1 MQPDLAQLENRL
13 WDAADELRANSG
25 LKASEYASPVLGLI
39 FLRFADARFEAARER
54 VEAKG
59 SARRRIV
66 PADYPAEGV
75 LYLTEEARFPY
86 LLALSE
92 GSDLGSSVNRAMSLI
107 EEHNTELSGA
117 LPRTYTALANS
128 TIASLLRHI
137 NSYTKDL
144 EGDAFGL
151 IYEYFLG
158 KFAVAEGAGAGEFFT
173 PMSIVRLI
181 VEVIEP
187 FRGRIFDPA
196 CGSGGMFAQS
206 ARFVERHRR
215 SPGVEL
221 SIYGQEK
228 TRDTVRLA
236 RMNLAVHGLYGD
248 IREGN
253 SYYEDPHGS
262 LGRFDFVMAN
272 PPFNVDRID
281 KAKLEDDPRFPDLP
295 RADNGNFLWIQ
306 LFATALNET
315 GRAGFVM
322 ANSSSDARHSE
333 GEIRR
338 RLIEERLIDV
348 MVAVG
353 PNFFYTVTLPVTLW
367 FLDRGKRKT
376 DRADRVLFIDA
387 RRTFHQID
395 RAHRDFTEEQ
405 LELLANIVRLYRG
418 EKPELATGANE
429 LFEQRFPEG
438 AYTDVTGLCKVAT
451 IEEIERQGWSLNPG
465 RYVGTEVED
474 LDDEVFEEKLAA
486 AQVELRELSAR
497 ATTLEAG
504 VDEVLTQL
512 LARSVAMAGE
522 PAEPAPTDWIS
533 RDLGTPH
540 VDLEDNEAV
549 QAALDRD
556 P

>member
-1 MQPDLAQLENRL
+1 MQPDLTELENRL

-25 LKASEYASPVLGLI
+25 LKASEYGAPVLSLI

-54 VEAKG
+54 VEAKA
-59 SARRRIV
+59 SARRRV
-66 PADYPAEGV
+66 GPSDYQAEGV
-75 LYLTEEARFPY
+75 IYLTEVARFRN
-86 LLALSE
+86 LLELPE
-92 GSDLGSSVNRAMSLI
+92 GSDLGRGVNEAMRSV
-107 EEHNTELSGA
+107 EEHNPDLTGV
-117 LPRTYTALANS
+117 LPRTYTAIDNS

-158 KFAVAEGAGAGEFFT
+158 KFAMAEGAGAGEFFT

-181 VEVIEP
+181 VEILEP
-187 FRGRIFDPA
+187 FHGRIFDPA
-196 CGSGGMFAQS
+196 CGSGGMFVQS
-206 ARFVERHRR
+206 ARFVERHRQ
-215 SPGVEL
+215 SPGEEL

-228 TRDTVRLA
+228 TRETVRLA
-236 RMNLAVHGLYGD
+236 KMNLAVHGLSGD

-253 SYYEDPHGS
+253 SYYEDLHGS
-262 LGRFDFVMAN
+262 VGHFDFVMAN

-281 KAKLEDDPRFPDLP
+281 KPKLEDDPRFPDLP
-295 RADNGNFLWIQ
+295 KADNGNYLWIQ
-306 LFATALNET
+306 LFATSLNAT

-338 RLIEERLIDV
+338 GLIEDRLVDV

-367 FLDRGKRKT
+367 FLDRGKRGT
-376 DRADRVLFIDA
+376 DRADKVLFIDA
-387 RRTFHQID
+387 RQVFRQID

-405 LELLANIVRLYRG
+405 LEFLANIVRLYRG
-418 EKPELATGANE
+418 EEPELASGPTA

-438 AYTDVTGLCKVAT
+438 TYTDVTGLCKVAT
-451 IEEIERQGWSLNPG
+451 IEEIEAQGWSLNPG

-486 AQVELRELSAR
+486 AQVELRKLASR
-497 ATTLEAG
+497 ATTLETG
-504 VDEVLTQL
+504 VDKALTEL
-512 LARSVAMAGE
+512 LARSVALADE
-522 PAEPAPTDWIS
+522 PAEPAPIDGIS
-533 RDLGTPH
+533 HDLDPSRAE
-540 VDLEDNEAV
+540 LEGEEAV
-549 QAALDRD
+549 
-556 P
+556 